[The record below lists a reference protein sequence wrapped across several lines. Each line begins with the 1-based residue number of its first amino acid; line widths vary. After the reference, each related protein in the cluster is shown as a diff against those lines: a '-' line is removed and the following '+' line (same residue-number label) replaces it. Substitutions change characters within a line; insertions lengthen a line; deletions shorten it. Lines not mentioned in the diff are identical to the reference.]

1 MLLEELVGSTLMENR
16 ELEIKQRLDREN
28 TVDWLKTVAG
38 FANADGG
45 VMYVGATD
53 KEHDVIGYERRE
65 ADEERNYFN
74 NQINLH
80 VSPRPPYTVGFI
92 KYEIR
97 EKERYVLKIE
107 VESSPVKPVIL
118 KYDGVPSIYI
128 RREGFTNGATYEEI
142 INMSIHSQS
151 ASFDTIASDQEYHFE
166 DFKALQAFSALHRE
180 GNQLSEKALASLG
193 FFNTDGKLANG
204 AVLFKDHYS
213 GCKTDIQC
221 SLFSGFTKGSE
232 RIVSVNHFSGNITET
247 IDYMY
252 AYVLQRMNHTLVKRN
267 DSHIEIDAYPKR
279 ALFEGII
286 NAVAHRDYFLDGT
299 QIQLDMFRD
308 RLEISSPG
316 SFYHGNPLPKTFDL
330 SSIISK
336 RRNELICG
344 ILVHCGVMEAAG
356 TGFDKIAEEYKEA
369 DSSHK
374 PYIFSASDQFTLVLP
389 DLSYAEGLKDSEL
402 IQLEFPPIPGGSS
415 YDGDILSYCYG
426 FARTAT
432 EIAKHLG
439 LSYSSYLKSRII
451 GNLVDN
457 GYLIEKKEAK
467 SSFYKTNPDMVRA
480 Q

>member
-151 ASFDTIASDQEYHFE
+151 A
-166 DFKALQAFSALHRE
+166 
-180 GNQLSEKALASLG
+180 
-193 FFNTDGKLANG
+193 
-204 AVLFKDHYS
+204 
-213 GCKTDIQC
+213 
-221 SLFSGFTKGSE
+221 
-232 RIVSVNHFSGNITET
+232 
-247 IDYMY
+247 
-252 AYVLQRMNHTLVKRN
+252 
-267 DSHIEIDAYPKR
+267 
-279 ALFEGII
+279 
-286 NAVAHRDYFLDGT
+286 
-299 QIQLDMFRD
+299 
-308 RLEISSPG
+308 
-316 SFYHGNPLPKTFDL
+316 
-330 SSIISK
+330 
-336 RRNELICG
+336 
-344 ILVHCGVMEAAG
+344 
-356 TGFDKIAEEYKEA
+356 
-369 DSSHK
+369 
-374 PYIFSASDQFTLVLP
+374 
-389 DLSYAEGLKDSEL
+389 
-402 IQLEFPPIPGGSS
+402 
-415 YDGDILSYCYG
+415 
-426 FARTAT
+426 
-432 EIAKHLG
+432 
-439 LSYSSYLKSRII
+439 
-451 GNLVDN
+451 
-457 GYLIEKKEAK
+457 
-467 SSFYKTNPDMVRA
+467 
-480 Q
+480 